1 MKKMEPLL
9 PGNKP
14 IYFAVPGAKKYFN
27 RFYSNHPH
35 SFVHVSITGGSC
47 ALQCAHCKARL
58 LNDMIPM
65 DTPENL
71 MRLIDG
77 MAVRGS
83 RGILISGGADRR
95 GKVPLLPFCDAI
107 AYAHSKGM
115 KVIVHSGL
123 LDRQTACVL
132 RDAGVDQVLMDII
145 GDEETISK
153 VYHLDA
159 RPEDYLQAMMNCR
172 EVGLK
177 MAPHVVIGLCYG
189 RVQGEIRAIE
199 MIQEVTPDIMVLVVL
214 TPVKGTEMEGI
225 SPPAPGVVENVIK
238 TAVEYLPDIPI
249 NLGCAR
255 PAGIIKRNIE
265 RIAVDYRLNA
275 IAYPDAVTVE
285 YALQQGLN
293 PVFVEECCS
302 LLIDPEGVMHES

>member
-1 MKKMEPLL
+1 MEKMEPL
-9 PGNKP
+9 PSGNKP

-47 ALQCAHCKARL
+47 ALQCAHCGARL

-71 MRLIDG
+71 VRLIDG
-77 MAVRGS
+77 MAARS
-83 RGILISGGADRR
+83 SKGILISGGADHR
-95 GKVPLLPFCDAI
+95 GKVPLLPFCDAM
-107 AYAHSKGM
+107 AHAHSKGM

-123 LDRQTACVL
+123 LDRQTACAL

-145 GDEETISK
+145 GDRATISQ

-159 RPEDYLQAMMNCR
+159 RPENYLQAMMTCR

-177 MAPHVVIGLCYG
+177 IAPHVVIGLYYG
-189 RVQGEIRAIE
+189 RTQGEIRAIE
-199 MIQEVTPDIMVLVVL
+199 MIKEVNPDIMVLVVL
-214 TPVKGTEMEGI
+214 TPVKGTEMERV
-225 SPPAPGVVENVIK
+225 SPPAPGEIEKVIA
-238 TAVEYLPDIPI
+238 TAVEYLPDTPI

-265 RIAVDYRLNA
+265 KIAVDYRLNA
-275 IAYPDAVTVE
+275 IAYPDATTVE
-285 YALQQGLN
+285 YSLQEGLE

-302 LLIDPEGVMHES
+302 LLVGPRGDCE